1 MVKLKE
7 GGRNMENYSH
17 KYKISPELTL
27 YGAYWGVKKPRAN
40 VLVIT
45 GMQEHAMRYTEFAKF
60 LNEAEFSVYS
70 IDYFGQGENVTQG
83 GHTLG
88 VLPNHGFEKFVTA
101 LGTFVEN
108 LAKDKLPLYV
118 LGHSMGSFLAQRFVQ
133 RYPLLSKK
141 VVIVGSNG
149 PSALFGMG
157 KAIAAL
163 TVNNRNRDKE
173 SKLLASMAIG
183 AYSKAVKNAHTPADW
198 LSYNEDNVNTYLAH
212 PLDGKPSSKGFYLEL
227 LRGTSNLYKK
237 KHYVDVPRDLP
248 IFIIAGAEDP
258 VGANGKGIIKLGKF
272 YAKLGFTNLEVKIYE
287 GMRHEILNETDR
299 RDVYA
304 DVLSFLMR

>member
-1 MVKLKE
+1 
-7 GGRNMENYSH
+7 MENYSH

-141 VVIVGSNG
+141 VV
-149 PSALFGMG
+149 
-157 KAIAAL
+157 
-163 TVNNRNRDKE
+163 
-173 SKLLASMAIG
+173 
-183 AYSKAVKNAHTPADW
+183 
-198 LSYNEDNVNTYLAH
+198 
-212 PLDGKPSSKGFYLEL
+212 
-227 LRGTSNLYKK
+227 
-237 KHYVDVPRDLP
+237 
-248 IFIIAGAEDP
+248 
-258 VGANGKGIIKLGKF
+258 
-272 YAKLGFTNLEVKIYE
+272 
-287 GMRHEILNETDR
+287 
-299 RDVYA
+299 
-304 DVLSFLMR
+304 